1 MTYNLNYLSSLYD
14 DGDDD
19 DGDEDEGKVKP
30 LTFLQNKD
38 ETKFEAIKLTSATE
52 KL

>member
-14 DGDDD
+14 DGDD

-38 ETKFEAIKLTSATE
+38 ETKVEAIKLTSATE

>member
-14 DGDDD
+14 DGD
-19 DGDEDEGKVKP
+19 EHEGKVKP

-38 ETKFEAIKLTSATE
+38 ETKVEAIKLTSATE